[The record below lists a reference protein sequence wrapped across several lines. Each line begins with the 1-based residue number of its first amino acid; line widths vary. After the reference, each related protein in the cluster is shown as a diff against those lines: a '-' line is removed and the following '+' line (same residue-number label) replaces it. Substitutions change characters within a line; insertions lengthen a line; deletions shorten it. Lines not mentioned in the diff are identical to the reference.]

1 MKIAMKLF
9 IKNMVCPR
17 CILSVEQIFRKQG
30 IPFRNILLGEVELEE
45 KMSDETLMKLSVELN
60 RVGFEILDDAKSQLI
75 DKIKNLLIQ
84 KIQEGEIES
93 HFSLNKFLSGKL
105 FKEYSA
111 LSKLFPE
118 VEGVTIEQF
127 FILQKVEKAK
137 ELLFYKEQSLGEI
150 AMSLGYSS
158 TQHLSAQF
166 RRITGMTPTQFKSL
180 GPGHRKPI
188 DTLSG

>member
-1 MKIAMKLF
+1 MKLF

-17 CILSVEQIFRKQG
+17 CLSSVEEIFRKQG
-30 IPFRNILLGEVELEE
+30 IPFRNILLGEVDLEE
-45 KMSDETLMKLSVELN
+45 KMSEETLLKLSTELN
-60 RVGFEILDDAKSQLI
+60 KVGFEILDDAKSQLI

-118 VEGVTIEQF
+118 VEGITIEQF
-127 FILQKVEKAK
+127 FILQKVEKVK

-150 AMSLGYSS
+150 ALTLGYSS

-180 GPGHRKPI
+180 GPAHRKPI
-188 DTLSG
+188 DKLSV

>member
-1 MKIAMKLF
+1 
-9 IKNMVCPR
+9 MVCPR
-17 CILSVEQIFRKQG
+17 CILSVEQIFRSEG
-30 IPFRNILLGEVELEE
+30 ISYRNILLGEVELDKKLSEE
-45 KMSDETLMKLSVELN
+45 SIKKLSVELGK
-60 RVGFEILDDAKSQLI
+60 VGFEILDDAKSQLI

-84 KIQEGEIES
+84 KIQEESIEP

-150 AMSLGYSS
+150 ALNLGYSS

-166 RRITGMTPTQFKSL
+166 KRITGMTPTQFKSL

-188 DTLSG
+188 DKLSG